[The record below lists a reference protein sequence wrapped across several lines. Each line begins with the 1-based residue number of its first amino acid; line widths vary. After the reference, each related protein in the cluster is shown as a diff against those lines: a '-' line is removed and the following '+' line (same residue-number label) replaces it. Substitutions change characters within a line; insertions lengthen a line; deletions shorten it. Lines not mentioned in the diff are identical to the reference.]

1 MRKKLLIV
9 FICLLT
15 VVMLASCTNVDN
27 PIDNGS
33 KPDLSIAVDVT
44 DKTQTNIELKD
55 KQTTKSPEV
64 EKPQEEIKDDKV
76 NNTEVT
82 NNSNENAETKKD
94 VSECILSVRCDAVF
108 ENMDKLNKEKTAVLP
123 QNGIIFPKTKVVFYD
138 GESVFNV
145 LTRELKKKGIHID
158 FVNTPM
164 YNTVYI
170 KGISNLYERDCG
182 ELSGWIYM
190 VNDKVPGCGC
200 SQYTLKNGDKI
211 EFVYTCALGK
221 DVD

>member
-9 FICLLT
+9 FICLLA

-27 PIDNGS
+27 PIDNS
-33 KPDLSIAVDVT
+33 SQFALSVADDAT
-44 DKTQTNIELKD
+44 DKTQTNIELKEEKTQID
-55 KQTTKSPEV
+55 KE
-64 EKPQEEIKDDKV
+64 EKPQEKIEEDKV

-82 NNSNENAETKKD
+82 NKTDENTEVKED

-108 ENMDKLNKEKTAVLP
+108 ENIEKLDKEKMAVLP
-123 QNGIIFPKTKVVFYD
+123 QNGIIFPKTKVIFYD

-145 LTRELKKKGIHID
+145 LIRELKKKGIHID

-211 EFVYTCALGK
+211 KFVYTCALGK

>member
-9 FICLLT
+9 FICLLA

-33 KPDLSIAVDVT
+33 QIALSVADDAT
-44 DKTQTNIELKD
+44 DKTQTNIELKEEKTQID
-55 KQTTKSPEV
+55 KEEKSE
-64 EKPQEEIKDDKV
+64 EKNEDNKV
-76 NNTEVT
+76 NNTEELD
-82 NNSNENAETKKD
+82 NSDKD
-94 VSECILSVRCDAVF
+94 VRKEEGILECILSVRCDAVF
-108 ENMDKLNKEKTAVLP
+108 ENIDKLNKEKTAVLP

-145 LTRELKKKGIHID
+145 LTRELKKNRIHID

-190 VNDKVPGCGC
+190 VNDKVPGYGC
-200 SQYTLKNGDKI
+200 SQYILKDGDKI
-211 EFVYTCALGK
+211 EFVYTCNLGK
-221 DVD
+221 DVN

>member
-9 FICLLT
+9 FICLLA

-27 PIDNGS
+27 PIDNS
-33 KPDLSIAVDVT
+33 SQFALSVADDAT
-44 DKTQTNIELKD
+44 DKTQTNIELKEEKTQID
-55 KQTTKSPEV
+55 KE
-64 EKPQEEIKDDKV
+64 EKPQEKIEEDKV

-82 NNSNENAETKKD
+82 NKTDENTEVKED

-108 ENMDKLNKEKTAVLP
+108 ENIDKLNKEKTAVLP
-123 QNGIIFPKTKVVFYD
+123 QNGIIFPKTKVIFYD

-190 VNDKVPGCGC
+190 VNNIVPGCGC